1 MDFGDIRSALHAE
14 RVDLR
19 RVALMLEGAPEEW
32 VEYALEQCERRR
44 IGMTWSAGGRIS
56 QNPLDAL
63 EGASAR
69 LNRVVAVGERWRA
82 IWELEEEDALFDWAE
97 EVAAGLLDAYWVDWV
112 GDELSISQVAA
123 PRHALE
129 VKDLW
134 RHHQIELGALRRAH
148 RELSEV
154 VEQVSAIAK
163 RASWAAMG
171 PSQTSP
177 EAVAARGWDRAW
189 AAAWSV
195 RCACGTDPASCALDT
210 ARAATRAETA
220 RADMAGVRDVPPTS
234 EHVNAWS
241 RLGANLSAYLD
252 GAR

>member
-14 RVDLR
+14 SVDLR
-19 RVALMLEGAPEEW
+19 RVALMLEDAPEQW

-44 IGMTWSAGGRIS
+44 IGLMWSAGGRIS
-56 QNPLDAL
+56 RNPLDAM
-63 EGASAR
+63 EGAITS
-69 LNRVVAVGERWRA
+69 LNRVVAVGDRWRA
-82 IWELEEEDALFDWAE
+82 IWELDEEDVLFDWAE
-97 EVAAGLLDAYWVDWV
+97 GVAVGLLDAYWSEWV
-112 GDELSISQVAA
+112 VDELSISHIDA

-129 VKDLW
+129 VKDMW

-148 RELSEV
+148 QELSDV
-154 VEQVSAIAK
+154 VDRVSGIAK
-163 RASWAAMG
+163 KASWAAMG

-177 EAVAARGWDRAW
+177 EAVAARGWERAW
-189 AAAWSV
+189 AAAWSAK
-195 RCACGTDPASCALDT
+195 CACGTEPTSCALDT

-241 RLGANLSAYLD
+241 RLGVNLSEYLD